1 MKLAKETKSFQ
12 ISPNKTKI
20 EPKSKAKNVVK
31 AKTFQKI
38 WINDFIRQ
46 FKQLFGVGIFSML
59 KNVFMDIIA
68 TIIAFIA
75 IITENNI
82 LKNSFTYFSINS

>member
-1 MKLAKETKSFQ
+1 MQ
-12 ISPNKTKI
+12 I
-20 EPKSKAKNVVK
+20 
-31 AKTFQKI
+31 
-38 WINDFIRQ
+38 
-46 FKQLFGVGIFSML
+46 KQLFGISIFSML
-59 KNVFMDIIA
+59 KNAFMDIFA